1 MRLGFSI
8 RVFGAHLPAHDARRW
23 PERPRLSTSLVYL
36 RDIFTY
42 LGAHRL
48 HMYRMHSHLAP
59 VPPGGDERAALAEVE
74 ACALELEVVG
84 ALARRLGV
92 RLSFHPHSA
101 VVLNAVNE
109 DQAERS
115 RAHLA
120 VLSAILGA
128 MGLDDEAVVVVHV
141 GGVYDGVE
149 RACTR
154 FLRRYE
160 TLPEGVRRR
169 LALENDD
176 RRFGFR
182 EVWDIHRACGVRL
195 AFDTL
200 HHQVLNP
207 ERISWTEALA
217 LALNTW
223 PQGVTP
229 KVHVS
234 SPRTELRPIA
244 AGTRVKMPTWT
255 EHSDLVNP
263 FEFISFLRQTA
274 GLRPFDVMLEA
285 KARDL
290 AVLKLREDL
299 QRFAPEWVG
308 RVE

>member
-1 MRLGFSI
+1 MRLGFSV
-8 RVFGAHLPAHDARRW
+8 RVFGADVPSYDARRW
-23 PERPRLSTSLVYL
+23 PERPHLSTSLVYL
-36 RDIFTY
+36 RDILTY

-48 HMYRMHSHLAP
+48 GMYRMHSRLAP
-59 VPPGGDERAALAEVE
+59 APPEGDEGSALREVG
-74 ACALELEVVG
+74 ACALELEAAG

-92 RLSFHPHSA
+92 RLSFHPYSA

-109 DQAERS
+109 EQAERS

-120 VLSAILGA
+120 VLAAILDA
-128 MGLDDEAVVVVHV
+128 MGLGDEAVVVVHV

-149 RACTR
+149 QACAR
-154 FLRRYE
+154 FVQRYE
-160 TLPEGVRRR
+160 ALPEASRRR

-176 RRFGFR
+176 RRFSFR
-182 EVWDIHRACGVRL
+182 DVWGIHRACRVRL
-195 AFDTL
+195 VFDTL

-207 ERISWTEALA
+207 ERTPWTEALA
-217 LALNTW
+217 LALSTW
-223 PQGVTP
+223 PQGVAP

-234 SPRTELRPIA
+234 SPRTELRPTA
-244 AGTRVKMPTWT
+244 AGARVKMPTWT
-255 EHSDLVNP
+255 EHGDLVNP
-263 FEFISFLRQTA
+263 FEFIAFLRQTA

-299 QRFAPEWVG
+299 GRFAPEWVG

>member
-1 MRLGFSI
+1 MRLGFSV
-8 RVFGAHLPAHDARRW
+8 RVFGADLPSYDARRW
-23 PERPRLSTSLVYL
+23 PERPSLGTSLVYL
-36 RDIFTY
+36 RDILTY

-48 HMYRMHSHLAP
+48 RMYRMHSRLAP
-59 VPPGGDERAALAEVE
+59 APPVGDEGAALAEVA
-74 ACALELEVVG
+74 ACALELEAAG
-84 ALARRLGV
+84 ALARHLGV
-92 RLSFHPHSA
+92 RLSFHPYNA

-109 DQAERS
+109 DQAGRS
-115 RAHLA
+115 RTHLT
-120 VLSAILGA
+120 VLAAILDA
-128 MGLDDEAVVVVHV
+128 MGLGDEAVIVLHV
-141 GGVYDGVE
+141 GGVYEGVPQ
-149 RACTR
+149 ACAR

-160 TLPEGVRRR
+160 ALPEGVRRR

-176 RRFGFR
+176 RRFWFGD
-182 EVWDIHRACGVRL
+182 VWDIHCACGVRL

-207 ERISWTEALA
+207 ERTPWTEALA
-217 LALNTW
+217 LALSTW
-223 PQGVTP
+223 PQGVIP

-234 SPRTELRPIA
+234 SPRTELRPTA
-244 AGTRVKMPTWT
+244 AGARAKMPTWT

-299 QRFAPEWVG
+299 QRFAPEWAG

>member
-8 RVFGAHLPAHDARRW
+8 RVFGADLPSHDARRW
-23 PERPRLSTSLVYL
+23 PERPCLSTSLVYL
-36 RDIFTY
+36 RDILTY

-48 HMYRMHSHLAP
+48 CMYRMHSRLAP
-59 VPPGGDERAALAEVE
+59 APPGEDEGAAMAEVD
-74 ACALELEVVG
+74 ACALELEAVG

-92 RLSFHPHSA
+92 RTSFHPHSA

-115 RAHLA
+115 RTHLA
-120 VLSAILGA
+120 VLSAILDA
-128 MGLDDEAVVVVHV
+128 MGLDDEAVIVVHV
-141 GGVYDGVE
+141 GGVYEGIE
-149 RACTR
+149 RARDR
-154 FLRRYE
+154 FLQRYE
-160 TLPEGVRRR
+160 ALPEASRRR
-169 LALENDD
+169 LALEHDD
-176 RRFGFR
+176 RRFSFR
-182 EVWDIHRACGVRL
+182 DVWDIHRACGVRL
-195 AFDTL
+195 VFDTL

-207 ERISWTEALA
+207 ERIPWTEALA
-217 LALNTW
+217 LALSTW

-234 SPRTELRPIA
+234 SPRTELRPTA
-244 AGTRVKMPTWT
+244 SGARVKLPTWT

-263 FEFISFLRQTA
+263 FEFIAFLRQTA

-299 QRFAPEWVG
+299 QRFAPEWAG